1 MQIVSLNI
9 GKPKD
14 LPYNRKIIQ
23 SGILKAPAAH
33 AIFLTK
39 TGFEGDGQADLVHH
53 GGVDKAV
60 CVYAQEHFPYW
71 QEKLNRP
78 FHAAAFGE
86 NITSAGL
93 LESSVHIGDTFQLG
107 EAVVQVSQP
116 RQPCFKLAALYEE
129 PKMPLFVKQSGYTGF
144 YFRVLQEGTT
154 ARGMEI
160 IPLTTHSARI
170 TVQEANRIMND
181 SARTEEDRMKLLQL
195 KELAESWKEP
205 LRRQAERL

>member
-1 MQIVSLNI
+1 MCVRA
-9 GKPKD
+9 G
-14 LPYNRKIIQ
+14 
-23 SGILKAPAAH
+23 AF
-33 AIFLTK
+33 FLLA
-39 TGFEGDGQADLVHH
+39 G
-53 GGVDKAV
+53 
-60 CVYAQEHFPYW
+60 
-71 QEKLNRP
+71 KLNRP
-78 FHAAAFGE
+78 FQAAAFGE
-86 NITSAGL
+86 NITSEGL

-144 YFRVLQEGTT
+144 YFRVLQEGKA

-160 IPLTTHSARI
+160 IPSTTHSARV

-195 KELAESWKEP
+195 EELAESWKEP
-205 LRRQAERL
+205 LRRQAEKL